1 MTRPHPTSVLL
12 AVSLIAAIPV
22 VSACSGSDGS
32 GPVSAR
38 ASGLPPW
45 QGTDRD
51 LFGDEIDSAALGFI
65 PPKNPRKDQAL
76 WARST
81 AANVVGR
88 VRVQTVTVDTRG
100 GDATYH
106 LGIRFADPV
115 LAGANDPDRDFE
127 VTIEPR
133 DPAYGLVKALD
144 TGLQGKTFVGFVKRF
159 AGADDEVEVHFYLA
173 PDSAEVASVV
183 QEAVAVREVS
193 NR

>member
-1 MTRPHPTSVLL
+1 MTV
-12 AVSLIAAIPV
+12 AASPLV
-22 VSACSGSDGS
+22 GGCGATEGP

-45 QGTDRD
+45 QGTPKD

-65 PPKNPRKDQAL
+65 PPKNPRKDQSL

-81 AANVVGR
+81 ASEVVGR
-88 VRVQTVTVDTRG
+88 VRVQTVTVDSRG

-106 LGIRFADPV
+106 LGIRFAEPV
-115 LAGANDPDRDFE
+115 LAGSIPDREFE
-127 VTIEPR
+127 LTIEPR

-159 AGADDEVEVHFYLA
+159 ASPEDEVEVHFYLA

>member
-1 MTRPHPTSVLL
+1 VKPPSKLSIGLLVLTA
-12 AVSLIAAIPV
+12 AVGPFAGGCGAAE
-22 VSACSGSDGS
+22 GE

-38 ASGLPPW
+38 ASGFPPW
-45 QGTDRD
+45 QGNDKD

-65 PPKNPRKDQAL
+65 PPKNPRKDQTL

-81 AANVVGR
+81 ASDVVGR
-88 VRVQTVTVDTRG
+88 VKVQTVTVDTRG

-106 LGIRFADPV
+106 LGIRFAEPV
-115 LAGANDPDRDFE
+115 LAGSKVPDREFE
-127 VTIEPR
+127 LTIQPR

-159 AGADDEVEVHFYLA
+159 ASAEDEVEVHFYLA
-173 PDSAEVASVV
+173 PDSAEVAAVV